1 MNLRLIRSSSGESF
15 DLPPN
20 VDLIIGRDDSADIVI
35 PDAVVSRRHASV
47 RQEADGII
55 VTDLGSSLG
64 MSVNGEKCRHGRLVA
79 GDTLTLASIDFRVE
93 TTTPTPTPTPTP
105 TNEQT
110 NAQTNAQTNPP
121 AALPPRSA
129 GQTILRPVIR
139 RPEALIVAPPSGGEL
154 RAALAS
160 SPNDD
165 TRNAQKLEILLG
177 VAKGLTK
184 STSVDALLPRIA
196 DYVFRILN
204 AERCTILLR
213 DDAGALVTRITR
225 DARDA
230 RGSEAPHAVPQ
241 SIVQSVFTD
250 RVAILT
256 EDAGL
261 DERFTGKSVVMQQ
274 VRSAV
279 CAPLITSDDD
289 VVGVLYADSSFRAHI
304 FTESDLDFLV
314 AFASIAAIAIEHE
327 RFSERLRDQMLVRS
341 NFERFFTPD
350 LASRIANSADAV
362 KLGGDKRR
370 VAVMFTDI
378 RGFTA
383 LSETMTPN
391 DMAQLLTEYFSEMVD
406 CVFRHNGTLDKFIG
420 DAVMAQWGAPIGTEN
435 DADSAI
441 ATAIDMLNA
450 LDVLNERWTREG
462 RPTLGIGIGLTFGEA
477 FAGNIGSER
486 RLEYTVIGDTVNTA
500 SRLCSAASAGEIL
513 VSDELRLALRHPPEI
528 VAVPPMMLAGKREPV
543 PVFKVVRAPVRNV

>member
-1 MNLRLIRSSSGESF
+1 MSIRLTRISTGESF

-20 VDLIIGRDDSADIVI
+20 VDRIIGREDTADIVI

-47 RQEADGII
+47 RQEADCII

-64 MSVNGEKCRHGRLVA
+64 MAVNGERCRQGRLVV
-79 GDTLTLASIDFRVE
+79 GDILSLASIDFRVE
-93 TTTPTPTPTPTP
+93 ASTPS
-105 TNEQT
+105 
-110 NAQTNAQTNPP
+110 P
-121 AALPPRSA
+121 AALPPRPA
-129 GQTILRPVIR
+129 GHTILRPVMR
-139 RPEALIVAPPSGGEL
+139 RPDALPAAPAAGGEL
-154 RAALAS
+154 RAALAGS
-160 SPNDD
+160 TNED

-184 STSVDALLPRIA
+184 VTDVDSLLPRIA

-213 DDAGALVTRITR
+213 DDAGELTTRITR
-225 DARDA
+225 DAR
-230 RGSEAPHAVPQ
+230 GSDAPHSVPR
-241 SIVQSVFTD
+241 SIVQSVFID
-250 RVAILT
+250 RVAVLT

-261 DERFTGKSVVMQQ
+261 DERFTGQSVVMQQ

-279 CAPLITSDDD
+279 CAPLVTSEDD
-289 VVGVLYADSSFRAHI
+289 VVGVIYADSSFRAHI

-314 AFASIAAIAIEHE
+314 AFASIAAVAIEHE
-327 RFSERLRDQMLVRS
+327 RFSARLREQMLVRS

-383 LSETMTPN
+383 LSETMKPEVI
-391 DMAQLLTEYFSEMVD
+391 AKLLTEYFSEMVD
-406 CVFRHNGTLDKFIG
+406 CVFRHNGTLDKFMG
-420 DAVMAQWGAPIGTEN
+420 DAVMAQWGAPVGTDT
-435 DADSAI
+435 DADSAMS
-441 ATAIDMLNA
+441 TAIDMMNA
-450 LDVLNERWTREG
+450 LDVLNARWTREG

-513 VSDELRLALRHPPEI
+513 LSQELVSALQRPPEI
-528 VAVPPMMLAGKREPV
+528 AAVPPMTLAGKRAPV
-543 PVFKVVRAPVRNV
+543 PVFKVVRHHGTNAPSSSGLS

>member
-1 MNLRLIRSSSGESF
+1 MSLRLTRISTGEPF

-20 VDLIIGRDDSADIVI
+20 GDRIIGREDTADIVI
-35 PDAVVSRRHASV
+35 PDSVISRRHASV
-47 RQEADGII
+47 RQVADCII

-64 MSVNGEKCRHGRLVA
+64 MAVNGERCRQGRLVV
-79 GDTLTLASIDFRVE
+79 GDTLSLASIDFRVE
-93 TTTPTPTPTPTP
+93 ASTPPSDRGISTPAIAAAPVTSAPPTLA
-105 TNEQT
+105 NV
-110 NAQTNAQTNPP
+110 P
-121 AALPPRSA
+121 AAIPPRTV
-129 GQTILRPVIR
+129 GQTILRPVMR
-139 RPEALIVAPPSGGEL
+139 RPDALSAAPAAGGEL
-154 RAALAS
+154 RAALAGS
-160 SPNDD
+160 TDEA

-184 STSVDALLPRIA
+184 VTDVDSLLPRIA

-213 DDAGALVTRITR
+213 DDAGELATRITR
-225 DARDA
+225 DARGGD
-230 RGSEAPHAVPQ
+230 APHSVPR
-241 SIVQSVFTD
+241 SIVQSVFKD

-261 DERFTGKSVVMQQ
+261 DERFTGQSVVMQQ

-279 CAPLITSDDD
+279 CAPLVTSEDD
-289 VVGVLYADSSFRAHI
+289 VVGVIYADSSFRAHI

-314 AFASIAAIAIEHE
+314 AFASIAAVAIEHE
-327 RFSERLRDQMLVRS
+327 RFSARLREQLLVRS

-383 LSETMTPN
+383 LSETMKP
-391 DMAQLLTEYFSEMVD
+391 DVIAKLLTEYFSEMVD
-406 CVFRHNGTLDKFIG
+406 CVFRHNGTLDKFMG
-420 DAVMAQWGAPIGTEN
+420 DAVMAQWGAPIGTDM
-435 DADSAI
+435 DADSAMS
-441 ATAIDMLNA
+441 TAIDMMNA
-450 LDVLNERWTREG
+450 LDVLNARWTREG

-500 SRLCSAASAGEIL
+500 SRLCSAATAGEIL
-513 VSDELRLALRHPPEI
+513 LSEELLSALQRPPEI
-528 VAVPPMMLAGKREPV
+528 VAVPPMMLAGKRAPV
-543 PVFKVVRAPVRNV
+543 PVFKVVRD